1 MQSDLL
7 TNACCDFL
15 FGVGNRDGGLG
26 VVILDAVLLV
36 EHVRQSPLVQ
46 VVGVDV
52 EQAVRVV
59 LQMVEL
65 RWFLKA
71 FILIR

>member
-1 MQSDLL
+1 MF
-7 TNACCDFL
+7 ADFL
-15 FGVGNRDGGLG
+15 FGVGNGDGGLG

-46 VVGVDV
+46 VVGIDV

-65 RWFLKA
+65 RWFY
-71 FILIR
+71 FD

>member
-1 MQSDLL
+1 MF
-7 TNACCDFL
+7 ADFL
-15 FGVGNRDGGLG
+15 FGVGNGDGGLG